1 MAQNDIV
8 VEWYSD
14 DKNLAEM
21 KEGLKTRLKQW
32 EKGVASDYFP
42 LNASVLD
49 VGCGMGREAFAL
61 YDMGFTITGVDI
73 SEKAIK
79 EVKQFALE
87 SNRNIDFLHTNGID
101 LPFED
106 NTFDVVIIW
115 AQTFGLMYGTN
126 QQLSFL
132 DECRRVLKGNGIIS
146 FSGHD
151 REYIEKNYSHI
162 IDGIKFFPFANSEIY
177 WEMFTI
183 EELLDLTQ
191 KAGFTV
197 LECERGKIYRPEDGV
212 VLHCECRK

>member
-1 MAQNDIV
+1 MGKDDIV
-8 VEWYSD
+8 SEWYSD
-14 DKNLAEM
+14 DENLVEM
-21 KEGLKTRLKQW
+21 KKDLKIRLKQW
-32 EKGVASDYFP
+32 EKGVTSDYFP
-42 LNASVLD
+42 KAASVLD

-79 EVKQFALE
+79 EAKQFALE
-87 SNRNIDFLHTNGID
+87 SNRNIKFLHTNGTD

-115 AQTFGLMYGTN
+115 AQTFGIMYGTKR
-126 QQLSFL
+126 QMSFL
-132 DECRRVLKGNGIIS
+132 YECRRVLKENGIIS

-151 REYIEKNYSHI
+151 REYLEKNYSHI
-162 IDGIKFFPFANSEIY
+162 IDGKKFFPFANSEIY

-183 EELLDLTQ
+183 EELSDLAQ

-197 LECERGKIYRPEDGV
+197 LKCERGEIYIPEDGV

>member
-1 MAQNDIV
+1 MDDYNIV
-8 VEWYSD
+8 SEWYSE

-21 KEGLKTRLKQW
+21 KEDLKIKLKHW
-32 EKGVASDYFP
+32 EKGVTSNYFP
-42 LNASVLD
+42 QNASVLD

-79 EVKQFALE
+79 EAKQFASA
-87 SNRNIDFLHTNGID
+87 SNRRIKFLHTNGKD

-115 AQTFGLMYGTN
+115 AQTFGIMYGSK

-132 DECRRVLKGNGIIS
+132 YECRRVLKENGIIS

-151 REYIEKNYSHI
+151 REYLEKNYSHI
-162 IDGIKFFPFANSEIY
+162 IDEKKFFPFANSEIY

-183 EELLDLTQ
+183 EELSDLAQ
-191 KAGFTV
+191 KAGFKV
-197 LECERGKIYRPEDGV
+197 LECEKGEIYRPEDGL